1 MQIRRISFCRSCIAC
16 IVNNVWEIYSF
27 ERRVNLRLI
36 PMIKVLEK
44 EKKYTNEKTCNQNLI
59 KAIAFLTFFR
69 SFFFFFL
76 SRSSIVVQDATLDT
90 VKFYWSLICIDF
102 LFGLSIG
109 QTTWTVEIIFD
120 FLLFLLARRIKKTNM
135 DESKKENKKREK
147 LKAVIICTDTYETR
161 R

>member
-1 MQIRRISFCRSCIAC
+1 MRNIFFWATSESETYPDDKGTWEGKKIYKRKNMQPEFDKGHCLSYLLSVF
-16 IVNNVWEIYSF
+16 
-27 ERRVNLRLI
+27 
-36 PMIKVLEK
+36 
-44 EKKYTNEKTCNQNLI
+44 
-59 KAIAFLTFFR
+59 
-69 SFFFFFL
+69 FFFFFL